1 MSRLIKNQRNEKKL
15 FQQRLFSAVL
25 VILILAVLLVARL
38 FYLQVIKHGHYAQ
51 LAKQNSVDMIPVA
64 PRRGLIYDRNGVL
77 LAENVPVYSLM
88 VTPDEVKNMPETL
101 EKLEKIIP
109 MTPGEL
115 ESFQKA
121 IKQHRLFTPIPLKL
135 KLTQQQVAKFDV
147 DQYQFPGVS
156 VSAQLIRHYPL
167 GENFSHILGY
177 VGRINQEE
185 LARVNQDNYA
195 GTNFIG
201 KTGIENF
208 YEKLLHGKVG
218 YRQVE
223 VDAGGKEQ
231 RNLGVISA
239 KPGKN
244 IYLTIDSGL
253 QIAAIKALNNHRGSI
268 VVIQPS
274 TGQVLALVSAPGF
287 DPNAFVDGI
296 SGKAY
301 ETLLNNPK
309 KPLYDRALR
318 ALYPPGSTVKPLL
331 SIQALDKKVITPNFS
346 IHDKGYFTLP
356 HSSHVFH
363 DWKVGGHGIVNVTK
377 AIIMSC
383 DTFFYQLGYK
393 MGIKN
398 IDSILGRFG
407 YGNMTGI
414 DLPDEIPGTLASPA
428 YKIKQYQTQWY
439 PGDTVNTSIGQ
450 GYMQVTPLQLASAYA
465 TLSERGKR
473 FKPYLLLA
481 TADKPNHKTMNPPKP
496 LPPVQ
501 LASQQPWDVVIN
513 AMHDVISQQGTAW
526 RFGTPSNYTAAAKTG
541 TSQVISKNLSENYT
555 NVPINERPNSS
566 IVVFA
571 PVQNP
576 QIAIAV
582 VVEHA
587 PGTSAPIARKVA
599 DYYFAHLQKTPKNK
613 KSKNNG
619 VVMPAKA
626 ANT

>member
-1 MSRLIKNQRNEKKL
+1 MNMSRLVKNQRGEKKL
-15 FQQRLFSAVL
+15 FQQRLFSAAIIVF
-25 VILILAVLLVARL
+25 ILAILLVARL
-38 FYLQVIKHGHYAQ
+38 FYLQVIKHNHYTQ
-51 LAKQNSVDMIPVA
+51 LAKKNSVNMIPIA

-77 LAENVPVYSLM
+77 LADNVPVFSLM
-88 VTPDEVKNMPETL
+88 VVPDQVKNMNEAINNIQ
-101 EKLEKIIP
+101 KIIP
-109 MTPGEL
+109 LSKE
-115 ESFQKA
+115 EIDDFQKA
-121 IKQHRLFTPIPLKL
+121 LKQHRPSTPIPLKL
-135 KLTQQQVAKFDV
+135 KLTQQQVAQFDV
-147 DQYQFPGVS
+147 NQYQFPGIS
-156 VSAQLIRHYPL
+156 VKAELIRHYPL

-177 VGRINQEE
+177 VGRINQQE
-185 LARVNQDNYA
+185 LEHVNQDNYA

-201 KTGIENF
+201 KTGIEKF
-208 YEKLLHGKVG
+208 YESLLHGQVG
-218 YRQVE
+218 YQQVE
-223 VDAGGKEQ
+223 VDASGKATK
-231 RNLGVISA
+231 NLSGIVA

-253 QIAAIKALNNHRGSI
+253 QMAAIKALDNHRGSV

-274 TGQVLALVSAPGF
+274 TGQVLALVSSPGF

-296 SGKAY
+296 SSKAY
-301 ETLLNNPK
+301 DKLLNNEN

-331 SIQALDKKVITPNFS
+331 SLQGLDKQIITPDFS
-346 IHDKGYFTLP
+346 IDDKGYFKLP
-356 HSSHVFH
+356 HDPHVFH
-363 DWKVGGHGIVNVTK
+363 DWKEGGHGIVNVTK

-393 MGIKN
+393 MGINN
-398 IDSILGRFG
+398 IDDILGRFG
-407 YGNMTGI
+407 YGSMTGI

-428 YKIKQYQTQWY
+428 YKMKQYQTHWY
-439 PGDTVNTSIGQ
+439 PGDTVNTAIGQ

-481 TADKPNHKTMNPPKP
+481 TVDSSGQKKLNPPKP
-496 LPPVQ
+496 LAPVK
-501 LASQQPWDVVIN
+501 LASQQPWNVVVN
-513 AMHDVISQQGTAW
+513 AMQDVISQEGTAW

-541 TSQVISKNLSENYT
+541 TSQVISRNLSENYT
-555 NVPINERPNSS
+555 NVPVNQRPNSS

-571 PVQNP
+571 PVNNP

-599 DYYFAHLQKTPKNK
+599 DYYFDHLKTQ
-613 KSKNNG
+613 SS
-619 VVMPAKA
+619 
-626 ANT
+626 